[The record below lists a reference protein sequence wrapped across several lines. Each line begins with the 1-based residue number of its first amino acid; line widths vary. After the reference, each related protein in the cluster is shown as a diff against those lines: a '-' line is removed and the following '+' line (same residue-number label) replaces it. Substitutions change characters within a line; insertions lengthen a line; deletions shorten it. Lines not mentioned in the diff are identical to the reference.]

1 VTGCLGLNV
10 GMGEILETGV
20 WTLDCAHTEIV
31 EIVGGENVD
40 SVKEE
45 SCVEDIERRER
56 EGSIGGPAFS
66 GCI

>member
-1 VTGCLGLNV
+1 VAGCLGLNV
-10 GMGEILETGV
+10 GMGELLETGV
-20 WTLDCAHTEIV
+20 WTLDCADTEIV

-45 SCVEDIERRER
+45 CCVDVERRDS